1 MQGTQGG
8 VIVRELTADR
18 AAEWD
23 AFVAQCGTAT
33 FFHRAGWQ
41 RVIAESFGHRTY
53 YLFAEQDGVIRGVL
67 PLVHIASRL
76 FGNAL
81 VSTPFCVYGGPATLD
96 ETARTALDR
105 AAIALMSRLEV
116 DCLEYRQ
123 LARTH
128 RDWPCKDDLYAT
140 FRRAIDPDPAANLT
154 AIPRKQRAVIRQ
166 SLARPF
172 TVTEDAELDDF
183 FALYAVSVRNL
194 GTPVFAKSYFRN
206 LKATFGKD
214 CEIRIVRHAGEPVC
228 GVMSFYFRDEVLPY
242 YAGARPAARDLGA
255 YDFMYWHLLRDGA
268 LRGLKIFDFGRS
280 KRGTGPFSFKR
291 NWGFEPRAVAHHYR
305 LIRSRGLPN
314 VNPTNPKY
322 RTMIEAWRRLPLPV
336 ANAISPL
343 FSRSLA

>member
-1 MQGTQGG
+1 MQDTQGG

-23 AFVAQCGTAT
+23 AFVAQCSTAT

-41 RVIAESFGHRTY
+41 RVIADSFGHRTY

-105 AAIALMSRLEV
+105 AAIALMSRLGVE
-116 DCLEYRQ
+116 CLEYRQ

-140 FRRAIDPDPAANLT
+140 FRGAIDPDPAVNRK

-166 SLARPF
+166 SLARQL
-172 TVTEDAELDDF
+172 TVEQDAELDDF
-183 FALYAVSVRNL
+183 FALYALSVRNL

-206 LKATFGKD
+206 LQAAFGKD
-214 CEIRIVRHAGEPVC
+214 CEIRIVRHAGEAVC

-242 YAGARPAARDLGA
+242 YAGATPAARDLGA
-255 YDFMYWHLLRDGA
+255 YDFIYWHLLRDGA

-280 KRGTGPFSFKR
+280 KRGTGAFAFKK
-291 NWGFEPRAVAHHYR
+291 NWGFTPQPLFHEYQLKPGTA
-305 LIRSRGLPN
+305 IPD
-314 VNPTNPKY
+314 VNPLNPKY
-322 RTMIEAWRRLPLPV
+322 RYFIGAWKRLPLPL
-336 ANAISPL
+336 ANMLGPL
-343 FSRSLA
+343 IARDLG